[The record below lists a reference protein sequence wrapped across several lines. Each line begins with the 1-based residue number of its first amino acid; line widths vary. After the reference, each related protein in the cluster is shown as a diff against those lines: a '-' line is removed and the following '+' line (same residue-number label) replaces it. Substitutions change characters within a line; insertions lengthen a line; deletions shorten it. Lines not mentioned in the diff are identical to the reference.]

1 MTRRSAWWGTA
12 LATIFVV
19 APSLVLVWLAVRGF
33 SRQEEAVRDAVL
45 SGIRD
50 TARARAETV
59 AQETLAAAEE
69 ALRAVAPPDARDV
82 LQRIRS
88 TSRRPDLVEEYF
100 LASPEGDILYPADLG
115 GSQPQVL
122 AYEDRPEDAAGR
134 RLLAEARR
142 LERTGDTRAQAQE
155 TFERLAT
162 VAYGRTLRGEAL
174 ADLAAFH
181 FQGRKYDKAAA
192 TYRRILS
199 ELPAGFVDPAVR
211 VLARFQIGASLE
223 AAGKAAEAETE
234 YRGMLAD
241 ALGEEPTIPGVPA
254 TRWFVSQALAR
265 LRAMQVAGKL
275 SAEGK
280 EGLAAFE
287 RLARAKLNSGG
298 LVDALRSWVL
308 PAIRRQGLAP
318 GAVQGVLDVRGGRP
332 TVVLYRG
339 IREGGRDLAFGF
351 VARLDR
357 LSAVLSPRLGA
368 GDGVA
373 FAIEAGGQRLV
384 GPAGDAAVR
393 APSPAPIGFAE
404 VVAIPTSEETVE
416 GPVRRQRLLGR
427 LLLGLLAL
435 VLGAGVAATLR
446 GRAQAHRFARL
457 QADFVARVSHDLKTP
472 LALIRLYAETLLRPE
487 CDRAL
492 GAEYHRV
499 IARESERLT
508 HMVNNLLDFSSVQEG
523 KRVYHR
529 QPEDLV
535 RVVRE
540 AAESIRPRFVEDGFA
555 LAVELPKGEVVAA
568 IDADAVTSAVLN
580 LLDNARKYSGEA
592 REVRVRLVAEADRAR
607 IEVTDQGIGV
617 PAEDRER
624 VFERFHRGRDPRIRD
639 QKGAGLGLA
648 LVRHVAEGHGGRAWV
663 ASNGARGTI
672 ANVELP
678 TGQASLLA
686 GKASLLR

>member
-12 LATIFVV
+12 LATLLVV
-19 APSLVLVWLAVRGF
+19 GPCVALVWLAVSGF
-33 SRQEEAVRDAVL
+33 SRQEEAVREAVL
-45 SGIRD
+45 SGLRD
-50 TARARAETV
+50 LSRARAEAA
-59 AQETLAAAEE
+59 AQETLSAAEE
-69 ALRAVAPPDARDV
+69 ALGAVAPPDAKDV
-82 LQRIRS
+82 LQRLRS

-100 LASPEGDILYPADLG
+100 LASPEGDILYPGDLG
-115 GSQPQVL
+115 GSQPQML
-122 AYEDRPEDAAGR
+122 AYEERPEDAAGR
-134 RLLAEARR
+134 RLLADARL
-142 LERTGDTRAQAQE
+142 LERTDGKRAEARQV
-155 TFERLAT
+155 FERLAS

-181 FQGRKYDKAAA
+181 FKGKEFDEAVG
-192 TYRRILS
+192 TYRRLLS
-199 ELPAGFVDPAVR
+199 ELPAGFVEPAVR

-223 AAGKAAEAETE
+223 AAGQTAEAEAE
-234 YRGMLAD
+234 YRAMLAD
-241 ALGEEPTIPGVPA
+241 ALGEEPSIPGVPA

-265 LRAMQVAGKL
+265 LRAMQGAGAL
-275 SAEGK
+275 SAQGK
-280 EGLAAFE
+280 EGLEAFE
-287 RLARAKLNSGG
+287 RLARAKLRPGG
-298 LVDALRSWVL
+298 IVDALRSWVL
-308 PAIRRQGLAP
+308 PAIRRQGLSI
-318 GAVQGVLDVRGGRP
+318 GAVRGVLDVRSGRP

-339 IREGGRDLAFGF
+339 VREGGRDLALGF

-357 LSAVLSPRLGA
+357 LSTIVGPRLGA

-373 FAIEAGGQRLV
+373 FALDAGALRLV
-384 GPAGDAAVR
+384 GPAGDAAAR
-393 APSPAPIGFAE
+393 APAPAPLDFAD
-404 VVAIPTSEETVE
+404 VVATPTSEQTVE

-487 CDRAL
+487 CDRAK
-492 GAEYHRV
+492 GEEYHRV

-508 HMVNNLLDFSSVQEG
+508 HMVNNLLDFSRVQEG

-529 QPEDLV
+529 QPADLV

-540 AAESIRPRFVEDGFA
+540 AAEAIRPRFAEDGFS
-555 LAVELPKGEVVAA
+555 LEVDLPKGEVVAA
-568 IDADAVTSAVLN
+568 VDADAVTSAVVN

-592 REVRVRLVAEADRAR
+592 RQVRLSLLAEPDRAR
-607 IEVTDQGIGV
+607 IEVLDRGIGV
-617 PAEDRER
+617 PAEERER
-624 VFERFHRGRDPRIRD
+624 VFERFHRGSDPRVRD

-648 LVRHVAEGHGGRAWV
+648 LVRHVAEGHGGRAWL
-663 ASNGARGTI
+663 APNGAQGTV

-678 TGQASLLA
+678 
-686 GKASLLR
+686 R